1 MKNRSTRAERQ
12 VRAAGTAR
20 TRVAILGSGSIG
32 IDLMF
37 KVKACEQFDL
47 AFVVGR
53 NADSDGLR
61 LARECHVATSSDGLD
76 FLRANADAY
85 DLVFDATS
93 AAAHTQHNRFFAEA
107 GKFAIDLTPAKVGR
121 LCVPCINLPDTHAVQ
136 NVNLIT
142 CGGQASLPLA
152 YALRQAV
159 DEIDYLEVVS
169 AIASRS
175 AGMATRENINE
186 YQTTTEYA
194 LAKFSGAKRT
204 KAILNINPAEPGIQ
218 MQTTLYAHAR
228 YRDFGR
234 VRSRIEAMAEQV
246 REYVPGYQLVVQPL
260 ESQGRITVSLTVRG
274 RGDYLPE
281 YAGNLDIINCAAL
294 AVATHRHATLRSGAT
309 Q

>member
-1 MKNRSTRAERQ
+1 MKTE
-12 VRAAGTAR
+12 TPR

-37 KVKACEQFDL
+37 KVKTTETLDL

-53 NADSDGLR
+53 NGKSDGLR
-61 LARECHVATSSDGLD
+61 LARDCKVETSADGLD
-76 FLRANADAY
+76 FLRENADAY

-93 AAAHTQHNRFFAEA
+93 AAAHKLHNPYFAQA

-121 LCVPCINLPDTHAVQ
+121 LCVPCINLPDADSAQ

-152 YALRQAV
+152 YALSQAV

-169 AIASRS
+169 AIASKS

-186 YQTTTEYA
+186 YITTTEYA
-194 LAKFSGAKRT
+194 LASFTGAKKT

-228 YRDFGR
+228 YKDFGK
-234 VRSRIEAMAEQV
+234 VRSKIADMVEQV
-246 REYVPGYQLVVQPL
+246 REYVPGYQLVVQPI
-260 ESQGRITVSLTVRG
+260 ESQGRIQVSLTVRG

-281 YAGNLDIINCAAL
+281 YAGNLDIINCAAI
-294 AVATHRHATLRSGAT
+294 AVAEHQHATSRAADVA

>member
-1 MKNRSTRAERQ
+1 MKQRTP
-12 VRAAGTAR
+12 R

-37 KVKACEQFDL
+37 KVKACEQFEL
-47 AFVVGR
+47 AWVVGR

-61 LARECHVATSSDGLD
+61 LARECGVATSSDGLD
-76 FLRANADAY
+76 FMKDQVDGY

-93 AAAHTQHNRFFAEA
+93 AAAHTIHNRFFAEA
-107 GKFAIDLTPAKVGR
+107 GKFAIDLTPAKLGR
-121 LCVPCINLPDTHAVQ
+121 LCVPCINLPDTQAVQ

-152 YALRQAV
+152 WALRQAV
-159 DEIDYLEVVS
+159 DSIDYLEVVS

-175 AGMATRENINE
+175 AGMATRENISE
-186 YQTTTEYA
+186 YQATTEYA

-204 KAILNINPAEPGIQ
+204 KAILNINPAEPGIR
-218 MQTTLYAHAR
+218 MQTTLYAQAR
-228 YRDFGR
+228 YRDFER
-234 VRSRIEAMAEQV
+234 VRERVEAMAARV
-246 REYVPGYQLVVQPL
+246 REYVPGYQLVVAPL
-260 ESQGRITVSLTVRG
+260 ESQGRITMSLTVRG

-294 AVATHRHATLRSGAT
+294 AVATHRHATLSTGVPS
-309 Q
+309 

>member
-1 MKNRSTRAERQ
+1 MNTRSSS
-12 VRAAGTAR
+12 R

-37 KVKACEQFDL
+37 KVMASPQFEL

-53 NADSDGLR
+53 NADSEGLK
-61 LARECHVATSSDGLD
+61 LARSCHIDTSSDGLD
-76 FLRANADAY
+76 YLQANAGAY
-85 DLVFDATS
+85 DMVFDATS
-93 AAAHTQHNRFFAEA
+93 AAAHKVNNRFFAQA
-107 GKFAIDLTPAKVGR
+107 GKFVVDLTPAKLGR
-121 LCVPCINLPDTHAVQ
+121 LCVPCINLPQAGTEQ
-136 NVNLIT
+136 NINLIT

-152 YALRQAV
+152 YALSQAV

-175 AGMATRENINE
+175 AGMATRENIDE
-186 YQTTTEYA
+186 YMTTTEYA
-194 LAKFSGAKRT
+194 LASFTKARKT

-218 MQTTLYAHAR
+218 MQTTLYAHAS
-228 YRDFGR
+228 YKDFGK
-234 VRSRIEAMAEQV
+234 VRARINAMVDKV
-246 REYVPGYQLVVQPL
+246 REYVPGYQLVVPPI

-281 YAGNLDIINCAAL
+281 YAGNLDIINCAAI
-294 AVATHRHATLRSGAT
+294 AVAQHQHAALHTGVT

>member
-1 MKNRSTRAERQ
+1 MKARSS
-12 VRAAGTAR
+12 R

-37 KVKACEQFDL
+37 KVKTTGTLEL

-53 NADSDGLR
+53 SVKSEGLK
-61 LARECHVATSSDGLD
+61 LARGCNVETSSDAME
-76 FLRANADAY
+76 FLKENVDAY

-93 AAAHTQHNRFFAEA
+93 AAAHKLHNLFFAQA
-107 GKFAIDLTPAKVGR
+107 GKFVIDLTPAKLGR
-121 LCVPCINLPDTHAVQ
+121 LCVPCINLPESDAAQ
-136 NVNLIT
+136 NINLIT

-152 YALRQAV
+152 YALKQAV
-159 DEIDYLEVVS
+159 DEIDYIEVVS
-169 AIASRS
+169 AIASKS

-186 YQTTTEYA
+186 YMTTTEYA
-194 LAKFSGAKRT
+194 LAMFTDAKKT

-228 YRDFGR
+228 YKDFGR
-234 VRSRIEAMAEQV
+234 VRARINAMVDKV
-246 REYVPGYQLVVQPL
+246 REYVPGYQLVVQPI

-281 YAGNLDIINCAAL
+281 YAGNLDIINCAAI
-294 AVATHRHATLRSGAT
+294 AVATHRHAAVRAGVTP
-309 Q
+309 

>member
-1 MKNRSTRAERQ
+1 MTSEFPQ
-12 VRAAGTAR
+12 

-37 KVKACEQFDL
+37 KIKASPQFDV

-53 NADSDGLR
+53 NVQSEGLGI
-61 LARECHVATSSDGLD
+61 ARDCRVETSSAGID
-76 FLRANADAY
+76 FLKENVDAY

-93 AAAHTQHNRFFAEA
+93 AAAHTVHNRFFAEA
-107 GKFAIDLTPAKVGR
+107 GKFVIDLTPAKVGR
-121 LCVPCINLPDTHAVQ
+121 LCVPCINLPDVEAAQ
-136 NVNLIT
+136 NINLIT

-152 YALRQAV
+152 YALKQSV
-159 DEIDYLEVVS
+159 DEIDYIEVVS

-175 AGMATRENINE
+175 AGLATRENINE
-186 YQTTTEYA
+186 YMTTTEYA
-194 LAKFSGAKRT
+194 LGLFSGAKKT

-228 YRDFGR
+228 YRDFGK
-234 VRSRIEAMAEQV
+234 VRARIQAMAERV
-246 REYVPGYQLVVQPL
+246 REYVPGYHLVVEPL
-260 ESQGRITVSLTVRG
+260 ESQGRITIGLTVRG

-294 AVATHRHATLRSGAT
+294 AVASHHHETSQAGVT

>member
-1 MKNRSTRAERQ
+1 MKNRFS
-12 VRAAGTAR
+12 R

-37 KVKACEQFDL
+37 KVKACDAFDL

-53 NADSDGLR
+53 NANSDGLR
-61 LARECHVATSSDGLD
+61 LARDCQVATSYEGLD
-76 FLRANADAY
+76 FLKAHVDEY

-93 AAAHTQHNRFFAEA
+93 AAAHTEHNRFFAEA
-107 GKFAIDLTPAKVGR
+107 GKFAIDLTPAKVGP
-121 LCVPCINLPDTHAVQ
+121 LCVPCINLHETRALQ
-136 NVNLIT
+136 NINLIT

-152 YALRQAV
+152 WALRQAV
-159 DEIDYLEVVS
+159 DSIDYLEVVS

-175 AGMATRENINE
+175 AGMATRENISE

-204 KAILNINPAEPGIQ
+204 KAILNINPAEPGIR

-228 YRDFGR
+228 YRDFDR
-234 VRSRIEAMAEQV
+234 VRERVEAMAEQV
-246 REYVPGYQLVVQPL
+246 REYVPGYQLVMAPL
-260 ESQGRITVSLTVRG
+260 ESQGRITMSLTVRG

-294 AVATHRHATLRSGAT
+294 AVASHRHATVRPGVT
-309 Q
+309 P